1 MNDVFFTTELFPKT
15 RPNPSPN
22 EKQEYKT
29 SNGLDDTVNRRSTL
43 PGKVREKQ
51 RPRSEIY
58 NGFTSLRPV
67 KPAKVDVEV
76 LKRDSKKLGRS
87 KSLYSPK
94 KPPRDLPIRPAPPP
108 PSKQGPKDLQSPRAE
123 QVSPH
128 VEQISSRVEQIA
140 SVSPTRPAPPAPI
153 QSFNKKDPTAR

>member
-1 MNDVFFTTELFPKT
+1 MNDVFFTTDLFPKT
-15 RPNPSPN
+15 RPNPSSN
-22 EKQEYKT
+22 EKQEHKT
-29 SNGLDDTVNRRSTL
+29 SNGLDDSVNRRSTL

-58 NGFTSLRPV
+58 NNGFSSLRPV

-76 LKRDSKKLGRS
+76 LKKDSKKLGRS

-123 QVSPH
+123 QVSP
-128 VEQISSRVEQIA
+128 RLEQIA
-140 SVSPTRPAPPAPI
+140 SISPTRPAPPAPI
-153 QSFNKKDPTAR
+153 QSFNKKDPTVR